1 MLSRIKILLLTGF
14 LCLSLGLQAQQSN
27 DPIIEYILE
36 VIAENQSEDF
46 DYTELVERLNF
57 YRRNPLN
64 LNKASRDELQELVFL
79 NPLQIS
85 NLLDHIAVNGKL
97 IDILELQSI
106 DGFDLQTIRTLLN
119 FSSINSPTGFE
130 NFNWAN
136 LKKEGR
142 SDLIVRYGRI
152 LEEQAGFNI
161 PEETARSRYLGTPDR
176 VFTRYRFNYLNN
188 LQFSLNLDKDA
199 GEQFWTTQGRSI
211 GPDFVSAS
219 LYVKDVSRFKKIVL
233 GDFSLQFGQGLTLW
247 SGLSFGK
254 GADLFSIAK
263 QDLGLRPYTSI
274 NEFSFFRG
282 FATQINFGRFDFTPF
297 ISFRRLD
304 AGSSLN
310 AVTNLSEITSLQIS
324 GLHRT
329 QNELANKNRISQ
341 LVLGGNLQ
349 YNYRKLSLG
358 LTAYQSNYSENF
370 APGNAVYNQFEFT
383 GRRLTNLG
391 AHYNYTLNNIYL
403 FGELAHSVNSG
414 VAFIN
419 GAIASLTPQ
428 ISALVFHRNYQ
439 KDYYSYF
446 NQGIS
451 EGSLAFNERGF
462 FGGLQY
468 KSGRKYE
475 FNVYTDLFKFPWLRF
490 RVDAPSVGHEL
501 FSQFTY
507 SPKRTTKFILRYR
520 IEEKQQNVSGATTPI
535 NTLETIRRQNYRFE
549 VQYALNKSFSLRNRA
564 EVTQFKKES
573 TQNTYGLLLYQDV
586 LYNPLSSKLSGNAR
600 IAYFNTEGFDTR
612 IYAYENDVL
621 YGFSIPGLQ
630 NKGIRFYLNGRYTLK
645 RGVDFWLKYSF
656 THYTDLETIGSG
668 LDQIDG
674 NLRSEVKVQIRYQ
687 F

>member
-1 MLSRIKILLLTGF
+1 MLSRIKILLLSGF
-14 LCLSLGLQAQQSN
+14 IFLSLGLQAQQSN

-130 NFNWAN
+130 NFSWKN
-136 LKKEGR
+136 LRKEGR
-142 SDLIVRYGRI
+142 SDLMIRYGRI

-161 PEETARSRYLGTPDR
+161 SEESGRSRYLGTPDR

-297 ISFRRLD
+297 ISSRRLD

-310 AVTNLSEITSLQIS
+310 AATNLSEITSLQIS

-329 QNELANKNRISQ
+329 PNELANKNRIGQ
-341 LVLGGNLQ
+341 LVYGGNLQ
-349 YNYRKLSLG
+349 YNHRKLSLG

-370 APGNAVYNQFEFT
+370 APGNSVYNQFEFT
-383 GRRLTNLG
+383 GRKLTNFG
-391 AHYNYTLNNIYL
+391 ANYSYTVNNIYL
-403 FGELAHSVNSG
+403 FGEFAHSLNSG
-414 VAFIN
+414 IAYIN

-451 EGSLAFNERGF
+451 ESSLAFNERGF
-462 FGGLQY
+462 FGGLQF
-468 KSGRKYE
+468 KSGKKYE

-490 RVDAPSVGHEL
+490 RVDAPSFGHEL

-507 SPKRTTKFILRYR
+507 TPKRTTKFILRYR
-520 IEEKQQNVSGATTPI
+520 IEEKQQNVSGATTAI

-549 VQYALNKSFSLRNRA
+549 IQYALNKSFSLRNRV
-564 EVTQFKKES
+564 EVSQFKKES

-586 LYNPLSSKLSGNAR
+586 LYNPLSSKWSGNAR

-630 NKGIRFYLNGRYTLK
+630 NKGLRFYLNGRYTVK
-645 RGVDFWLKYSF
+645 RGVDLWLKYSF
-656 THYTDLETIGSG
+656 THFTDLETIGSG

-674 NLRSEVKVQIRYQ
+674 NLRSEVKAQIRYQ